1 MGLLG
6 SLTGGILG
14 STKGQKA
21 AGEAMRNSYW
31 TPQNLNFLGTGVNY
45 TPGYTPTKKE
55 WKAGQRP
62 TPGNFTVTPSEELQG
77 LYGGLMGLAGQSI
90 GNRTG
95 YFDNTGQL
103 EAGSPQKATI
113 DGSGSGRYAGNG
125 RSKADLTPQEIE
137 TLRALYPRSGEVSAF
152 GSPGGGQGGPQG
164 GYLGQ
169 FGLPSELVGEFDLS
183 NTLMAGLGNPVQN
196 QTLAQQQSLASLL
209 GGVTNQYASMGPT
222 QLRNPAT
229 GIDIGAGTASAS
241 GNVRDMGQFSAGNL
255 PTNMQQQLQNGSQF
269 FLNRAMQDP
278 NFNFDQVMQDR
289 YNLLKGMDAPADAR
303 SWMNNYDSQLAR
315 GILSS
320 TAGQYQTAAL
330 GETMN
335 NKDMQNRYAAFDQA
349 LALGNQYDARQAQ
362 NAAQGL
368 GYSQEAWNQ
377 GQGLFEDQLAQSQ
390 FLSSLD
396 QARINRD
403 LTMRGQNTQASI
415 ASAGNAAQLA
425 LGKAGLDLQSQIAQD
440 QMFGNRLD
448 RILASGAGEMGALG
462 QYGEMTALNNGTM
475 GSRVADRFN
484 RANQMFGTGLGVYGT
499 EQEANLAYLNQALSG
514 VGDINSF
521 LASLAAT
528 SGNLGSARSNAN
540 SNAYAPVVNAAMQAD
555 NTASGFLKGA
565 LGSFDWGGGFRS
577 YGY

>member
-62 TPGNFTVTPSEELQG
+62 TPGNFSVTPSEELQG
-77 LYGGLMGLAGQSI
+77 LYGGLMGVAGQSI

-103 EAGSPQKATI
+103 EVGSPQKATI
-113 DGSGSGRYAGNG
+113 DGSGS
-125 RSKADLTPQEIE
+125 
-137 TLRALYPRSGEVSAF
+137 
-152 GSPGGGQGGPQG
+152 GGPQG

-565 LGSFDWGGGFRS
+565 LGSFDWGGGFK
-577 YGY
+577 G